1 MLDLNLIRTDPELVK
16 AAVRSRQNPELAA
29 TVDAIIELD
38 LRRRELLKEVETLK
52 AASNQ
57 AQEAA
62 ANI

>member
-1 MLDLNLIRTDPELVK
+1 MTDTKKTRTPRNYDTILKGALSLTLPERVALVK
-16 AAVRSRQNPELAA
+16 E
-29 TVDAIIELD
+29 
-38 LRRRELLKEVETLK
+38 LKESIKTEVDTLK

>member
-1 MLDLNLIRTDPELVK
+1 MTDIKKRATPVPQGYDRVLSGALKLPLADRVNLVK
-16 AAVRSRQNPELAA
+16 ELKAS
-29 TVDAIIELD
+29 IG
-38 LRRRELLKEVETLK
+38 KEVETLK